1 MKPKLGRATLALAL
15 TYALV
20 GGARRAAP
28 TLSSRR
34 ASE

>member
-20 GGARRAAP
+20 GWCAEGAP
-28 TLSSRR
+28 NLSSRR